1 MTNPD
6 TTDSSDM
13 QLLVAGSAQVDAGK
27 TTFSVGL
34 LDHVGGTGFKPR
46 AGNDYWFNHDDYRH
60 ATTTGRLYGKDA
72 RRLGAVSGDQSP
84 EAINPIHRLW
94 QPSPGPKEG
103 LLGRT
108 DREFVVDRIGADDP
122 TYVVNDTVELPA
134 SITEQLPLKSA
145 TRVASLERFNDV
157 MSRVHLPALQQIGDQ
172 IETTD
177 RAVIESYGA
186 IARPLTTLEPDAVA
200 VVEPGLV
207 RIYDG
212 ARYAKACTVASGSAR
227 EGQLEVPVDRVLD
240 LIERQA
246 SVELPALDSET
257 RAKPERIANAYAP
270 AYDALWTTA
279 VDD

>member
-1 MTNPD
+1 MNPD
-6 TTDSSDM
+6 TTDSSKM
-13 QLLVAGSAQVDAGK
+13 QLLVAGNTRVDAGK

-46 AGNDYWFNHDDYRH
+46 AGNDYWFDHDDYRH
-60 ATTTGRLYGKDA
+60 ATTAGRLYGKDA
-72 RRLGAVSGDQSP
+72 RRLAAASGDRSP

-94 QPSPGPKEG
+94 QPSPGPNEG

-122 TYVVNDTVELPA
+122 THIVNDTIELPA
-134 SITEQLPLKSA
+134 SITEKLPLESA
-145 TRVASLERFNDV
+145 ARVASLEEFNDV
-157 MSRVHLPALQQIGDQ
+157 MSRVHLPALQQIGDR
-172 IETTD
+172 IETAD
-177 RAVIESYGA
+177 RSVVESYGA

-212 ARYAKACTVASGSAR
+212 TRYAKACAVASGSAR

-270 AYDALWTTA
+270 AYDALCTTA
-279 VDD
+279 IDS